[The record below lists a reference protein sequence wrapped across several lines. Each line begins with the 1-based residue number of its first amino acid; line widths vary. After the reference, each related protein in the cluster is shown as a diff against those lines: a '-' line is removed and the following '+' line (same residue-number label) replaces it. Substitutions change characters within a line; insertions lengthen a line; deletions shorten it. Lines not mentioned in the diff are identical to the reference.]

1 MPEFTDEVYAANLLA
16 AKTEG
21 GTEALVTL
29 VKDTTWDTAEA
40 MVESARN
47 ASKKIT
53 EVTTAKQAADA
64 SLTSRNIEFEAYK
77 VAHPASP
84 ATPPSPTPPVVVPPV
99 VVPPVVVP
107 PVAVDEGAV
116 LKTMTE
122 AEEKTL
128 TAMFTSNEDFKT
140 KVSEGGEK
148 AMAEALIGLRGLA
161 PSTTYKSPFEA
172 VAKKGNEDP
181 SVSLQDALLKAHK
194 QLTKGVPSPINGVPL
209 QPLITGDDDRAP
221 VKGSGGAGAFAKPE
235 D

>member
-64 SLTSRNIEFEAYK
+64 SLTSRNTEFEAYK

-84 ATPPSPTPPVVVPPV
+84 ATPPSPT
-99 VVPPVVVP
+99 PPVVVP

-172 VAKKGNEDP
+172 VAKKGNEDS

>member
-84 ATPPSPTPPVVVPPV
+84 ATPPSPT
-99 VVPPVVVP
+99 PPVVVP

>member
-64 SLTSRNIEFEAYK
+64 SLTSRNTEFEAYK

-84 ATPPSPTPPVVVPPV
+84 ETPPSPT
-99 VVPPVVVP
+99 PPVVVP